1 MLRIDSLA
9 ADRQPDKTVVSMEGL
24 KALFIVPGAPFSCA
38 KSFDIKVKISFGL
51 YNKNSFKKKNYFI
64 FLNILNIEG
73 KFGNHAAP
81 NGEIDHKLLFAF

>member
-38 KSFDIKVKISFGL
+38 KSFDIKVKISFL
-51 YNKNSFKKKNYFI
+51 IYNNNSLKNC
-64 FLNILNIEG
+64 IL
-73 KFGNHAAP
+73 FS
-81 NGEIDHKLLFAF
+81 